1 MITYL
6 IAQYLI
12 VSGIL
17 KLNKKIAFSN
27 LENAIYFFFK
37 VIQLMG
43 NLSLKLHINTSQLAL
58 QKNNQN
64 TPKPAPS
71 NMNIGPGQAP
81 TRAQPNPKNTPPI
94 R

>member
-1 MITYL
+1 MLFT
-6 IAQYLI
+6 
-12 VSGIL
+12 
-17 KLNKKIAFSN
+17 
-27 LENAIYFFFK
+27 FFFIIIN
-37 VIQLMG
+37 VIYL
-43 NLSLKLHINTSQLAL
+43 LKLHINTSQLAPK
-58 QKNNQN
+58 KNNQN

>member
-17 KLNKKIAFSN
+17 KLTKKIAFSKKM
-27 LENAIYFFFK
+27 LFTFLK
-37 VIQLMG
+37 LPQLS

-81 TRAQPNPKNTPPI
+81 TRAQPNPKYSAN
-94 R
+94 

>member
-1 MITYL
+1 LYP
-6 IAQYLI
+6 
-12 VSGIL
+12 

-27 LENAIYFFFK
+27 LENIFFFSYNNW
-37 VIQLMG
+37 G

-81 TRAQPNPKNTPPI
+81 TRAQPNPKNSAN
-94 R
+94 